1 MQPRDAAVSMCMS
14 ISQKKPQTRR
24 ETDEAFCMEERR
36 THKEETDIAMNM
48 VVIVIRSPDDTQ
60 SPHDGKVVVEVVVD
74 VNIANGQM

>member
-1 MQPRDAAVSMCMS
+1 
-14 ISQKKPQTRR
+14 
-24 ETDEAFCMEERR
+24 MEERR